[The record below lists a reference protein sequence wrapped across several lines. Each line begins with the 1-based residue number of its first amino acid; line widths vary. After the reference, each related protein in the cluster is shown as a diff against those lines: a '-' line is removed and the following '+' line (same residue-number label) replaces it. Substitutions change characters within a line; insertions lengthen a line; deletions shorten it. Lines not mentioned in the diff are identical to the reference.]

1 MSINAYESAF
11 LKILREE
18 PEVSPEEIS
27 DREAMA
33 QTLDDGTSPE
43 DFDVEGADTAQKH
56 IEATTQMQQKMVG
69 ELQSWIGELEKFSKF
84 LNDPSNPSSMQSR
97 LRNAVPDTIFDKI
110 RVAENKKIARVSME
124 VTSLNEMLKGYL
136 SSSQDPKFKGV

>member
-1 MSINAYESAF
+1 MSINAYERTF
-11 LKILREE
+11 LKVLKEE
-18 PEVSPEEIS
+18 PTPEEMT

-43 DFDVEGADTAQKH
+43 DFDVSGADSAQKH
-56 IEATTQMQQKMVG
+56 IEASSKMQQQMVS
-69 ELQSWIGELEKFSKF
+69 ELQRWISELEKFSKF
-84 LNDPSNPSSMQSR
+84 LNDPSNPTSMQSR
-97 LRNAVPDTIFDKI
+97 LRSAIPDTIFDKI
-110 RVAENKKIARVSME
+110 RIAENKKIARVSME

>member
-1 MSINAYESAF
+1 MSINAYERTF
-11 LKILREE
+11 LKVLKEE
-18 PEVSPEEIS
+18 PTPEEMT

-43 DFDVEGADTAQKH
+43 DFDVSGADSAQKH
-56 IEATTQMQQKMVG
+56 IEASSKMQQQMVS
-69 ELQSWIGELEKFSKF
+69 ELQRWIQELEKFSKF
-84 LNDPSNPSSMQSR
+84 LNDPSNPTSMQSR
-97 LRNAVPDTIFDKI
+97 LRSAIPDTIFDKI
-110 RVAENKKIARVSME
+110 RIAENKKIARVSME

>member
-1 MSINAYESAF
+1 MSINAYERTF
-11 LKILREE
+11 LKVLKEE
-18 PEVSPEEIS
+18 PTPEEMT

-43 DFDVEGADTAQKH
+43 DFDVSGADSAQKH
-56 IEATTQMQQKMVG
+56 IEASSKMQQQMVS
-69 ELQSWIGELEKFSKF
+69 ELQRWIGELEKFSKF
-84 LNDPSNPSSMQSR
+84 LNDPSNPTSMQSR
-97 LRNAVPDTIFDKI
+97 LRSAIPDTIFDKI
-110 RVAENKKIARVSME
+110 RIAENKKIARVSME